1 MKQGEALIDE
11 DRWPWLES
19 FGKVMATQNKTCVG
33 ACSSLKRSYRDRLR
47 ESTQDDILFIYLDG
61 SKELLAQRISSRKD
75 HFMPSTL
82 LESQLNTLEVP
93 ETDENAISVKII
105 GTPCD
110 IILRI
115 KQQIEQLTD
124 NKQRSI

>member
-1 MKQGEALIDE
+1 
-11 DRWPWLES
+11 
-19 FGKVMATQNKTCVG
+19 
-33 ACSSLKRSYRDRLR
+33 
-47 ESTQDDILFIYLDG
+47 
-61 SKELLAQRISSRKD
+61 
-75 HFMPSTL
+75 MPSTL